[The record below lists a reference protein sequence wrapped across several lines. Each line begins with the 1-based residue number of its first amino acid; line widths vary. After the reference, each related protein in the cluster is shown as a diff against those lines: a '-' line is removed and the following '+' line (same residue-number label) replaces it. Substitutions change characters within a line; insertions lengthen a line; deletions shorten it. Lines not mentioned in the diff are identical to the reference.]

1 MSDAAHQAI
10 KTLQEMLA
18 FKSESLNSKDQQIA
32 RLRDEMIDR
41 RTQDAEKIVKLQS
54 ELHAKE
60 M

>member
-41 RTQDAEKIVKLQS
+41 RT
-54 ELHAKE
+54 
-60 M
+60 